1 MKMTIEETSRKTLRL
16 AYYFMSSRINIKTID
31 VDIKV
36 GNPDELTDEQKA
48 QRIAPPITVTI
59 KNPPKW
65 LIEEM
70 RDDQE

>member
-1 MKMTIEETSRKTLRL
+1 MKHENIEISFDGKKCIP
-16 AYYFMSSRINIKTID
+16 YDY
-31 VDIKV
+31 VGDIKV
-36 GNPDELTDEQKA
+36 GDPDELTDEQKA

-59 KNPPKW
+59 KNPPEW